1 MFWTKKN
8 NFNKNPFSFIWIV
21 YNLGKGSWYKWIF
34 FLLNKLIKTK
44 QNNYKKKIEW
54 IAEKSYE
61 GKLAE
66 HEKREGKIKIG
77 GSQKKRSWKF
87 IFFEQE
93 IRRGINGIEIWIS
106 IN

>member
-1 MFWTKKN
+1 M
-8 NFNKNPFSFIWIV
+8 
-21 YNLGKGSWYKWIF
+21 
-34 FLLNKLIKTK
+34 
-44 QNNYKKKIEW
+44 
-54 IAEKSYE
+54 
-61 GKLAE
+61 AE